1 MKRKTKQTLKTI
13 LLGALG
19 IGAIVGVASGV
30 NTLVGKDD
38 TDLKTI
44 HPTFEVGGLRT
55 EDGKYEKSDKTL
67 YTKNAFECQ
76 GLQIKL
82 AFDNYIDYQVFF
94 YENDGDFLSASEVI
108 SGNEE
113 IEVPLLA
120 THARLELTPN
130 WSEMGEEY
138 EDEKDQIIKWYEV
151 TTYSSQMEVKV
162 NKEQEWKLPNL
173 MTNAEQKVGYSY
185 IYDSSTSSFTE
196 SANQISHYAKVNVSG
211 FTSVDVVYKNEN
223 TKALAYYFANSSGT
237 LLSDKDIYATPK
249 NVTSFTIEIPSG
261 ATYLIINSIVE
272 DIPQILPTNN

>member
-30 NTLVGKDD
+30 NSLVGKDD

-130 WSEMGEEY
+130 WAEMGEDY
-138 EDEKDQIIKWYEV
+138 DTEKEQIVKWYEV
-151 TTYSSQMEVKV
+151 TKYSSQIKIKV
-162 NKEQEWKLPNL
+162 NKEQDVSTPDL
-173 MTNAEQKVGYSY
+173 MSSAVTKVGACLT
-185 IYDSSTSSFTE
+185 YDSSTQTFNETSFSTGMY
-196 SANQISHYAKVNVSG
+196 SKIDLTG
-211 FTSVDVVYKNEN
+211 INEFEIVF
-223 TKALAYYFANSSGT
+223 KEGLAASLDCYFMDANSNHISKFSVGKGET
-237 LLSDKDIYATPK
+237 NISK
-249 NVTSFTIEIPSG
+249 VVPSG
-261 ATYLIINSIVE
+261 ARYVIINGY
-272 DIPQILPTNN
+272 TNNIPKVNPLR